1 MSKEITSK
9 TKRIANILA
18 LAEVDSVSMSALA
31 ERFGV
36 SARTIQRDFSLIVQ
50 AHIPFIS
57 HQQGRLYSY
66 AKGFCLSAVNLFP
79 EQAAVLVISYDI
91 AEQLGNN
98 FGIVQKDI
106 AARFAPPSF
115 DGCDFYPDTSSF
127 SEFLRHNI
135 VSAIEESLSIKVQ
148 LKAGMSKVNLK
159 PCKLLCLKNKLYLAC
174 LEKTGEITF
183 ISVDDISQDYFYLKG
198 KFKRSPFIEWYIWQ
212 SAKCYLQELDPKFA
226 VAESDESDRCEQKNE
241 KDTYK
246 TEQSCSA
253 PQNLTDSQTFAE
265 PKEPT
270 SPLDFNGS
278 SDIAD
283 EPQAEISPIGID
295 ETPQSKAIINNSFAG
310 EVAEDV
316 SEQVALV
323 KAIENKV
330 EPQVPLEKIGQENTQ
345 DGMSEQHTQKPQPA
359 EIKQE
364 ILPETPPALDIPEI
378 SPYPD
383 ALNEELSRFFNDD
396 IDSPLSGVINIG
408 KEFQVNEN
416 SLQES
421 ISAYHNDEQKDY
433 LQQEQLL
440 KHNNLLSEKDNKDA

>member
-18 LAEVDSVSMSALA
+18 LAEADSVSMSALA

-36 SARTIQRDFSLIVQ
+36 SARTIQRDFSLIIQ
-50 AHIPFIS
+50 ANIPFIS

-66 AKGFCLSAVNLFP
+66 AKGFCLSAVNLCP
-79 EQAAVLVISYDI
+79 EQAAVLAISYDI

-98 FGIVQKDI
+98 FDIVQKEI

-159 PCKLLCLKNKLYLAC
+159 PCKLLCLKNQLYLAC

-183 ISVDDISQDYFYLKG
+183 IAVDDISQDYFYLKG

-241 KDTYK
+241 KDIYK
-246 TEQSCSA
+246 TEQSAPA

-283 EPQAEISPIGID
+283 EPQAEISPTGID
-295 ETPQSKAIINNSFAG
+295 EPPQSKAIINNSFAG
-310 EVAEDV
+310 EVVEAV
-316 SEQVALV
+316 SEQVSLV
-323 KAIENKV
+323 KSIENKA
-330 EPQVPLEKIGQENTQ
+330 EPQVSAEIIGQENTQ
-345 DGMSEQHTQKPQPA
+345 DGTSEQHTQEPQPA

-364 ILPETPPALDIPEI
+364 VLPETPPALDIPEI

-383 ALNEELSRFFNDD
+383 ALNEELSRFFNAD

-408 KEFQVNEN
+408 KEFQINEN

-421 ISAYHNDEQKDY
+421 ISAYHNDKQKDS
-433 LQQEQLL
+433 LQQEQSL
-440 KHNNLLSEKDNKDA
+440 KYNNLISEKDNKDA